1 MNNILINQNK
11 PENIKRLEAQRQI
24 YSEGK
29 KILLWQIFLTVPVTV
44 LFSLLKTIPPDKI
57 GFNVTYYA
65 ALYAIVISLIDIFL
79 FNYLIGNYKT
89 NAAKIQEQFDCDVYD
104 MEWNKIFV
112 DKKVP
117 NETVNKYAKK
127 YIPNPKVSLIDW
139 YPAEIENLSTEN
151 AIHVCQKTNL
161 YYDSALRNKYK
172 WASIYTSAGV
182 LILLFAVS
190 LATDFTVG
198 NFLVQVFVPF
208 LPVLI
213 LTSKII
219 VDHSKA
225 IKTAND
231 LHQTIDTITDSHN
244 APSMNELRKVQDKIY
259 CNRKDSPLIPDFFY
273 KKKRRKLEDEMH
285 NNASSYNQ

>member
-127 YIPNPKVSLIDW
+127 YIPN
-139 YPAEIENLSTEN
+139 
-151 AIHVCQKTNL
+151 
-161 YYDSALRNKYK
+161 
-172 WASIYTSAGV
+172 
-182 LILLFAVS
+182 
-190 LATDFTVG
+190 
-198 NFLVQVFVPF
+198 
-208 LPVLI
+208 
-213 LTSKII
+213 
-219 VDHSKA
+219 
-225 IKTAND
+225 
-231 LHQTIDTITDSHN
+231 
-244 APSMNELRKVQDKIY
+244 
-259 CNRKDSPLIPDFFY
+259 
-273 KKKRRKLEDEMH
+273 
-285 NNASSYNQ
+285 